1 MPATATRRRRSRPG
15 RRLLAYDRDL
25 GVRFVAG
32 ADEAGRG
39 CLAGPLVAAAVCFDI
54 DRLRGRR
61 CAALGLLDDSKRHT
75 PGRRDE
81 LFQAVIESA
90 AQVAVCVVPASQI
103 DRRGLHRSN
112 LWALGRA
119 LCALDPEPDV
129 CMTDG
134 FSVPGCAR
142 RHRTVVGGDGRSAAI
157 AAASIVAKVTRDRFM
172 HRIAPEYPEFRFDR
186 HVGYITAEHTR
197 AVREHGPTP
206 LHRRSFEAIAYDQ
219 LDLGLGL

>member
-1 MPATATRRRRSRPG
+1 MAVTTTRRRRSRPG
-15 RRLLAYDRDL
+15 RRLLAHDRDL

-75 PGRRDE
+75 AARREE
-81 LFQAVIESA
+81 LFQAVLESA

-112 LWALGRA
+112 LWALGQA
-119 LCALDPEPDV
+119 LCSLDPEPDV

-142 RHRTVVGGDGRSAAI
+142 RHRAVVGGDGRSAAI

-172 HRIAPEYPEFRFDR
+172 HRIAPQYPEFRFDR
-186 HVGYITAEHTR
+186 HVGYITAEHTL
-197 AVREHGPTP
+197 AVRQHGPTP
-206 LHRRSFEAIAYDQ
+206 LHRRSFEAIAYAQLD
-219 LDLGLGL
+219 LDLGL

>member
-1 MPATATRRRRSRPG
+1 MAATTTRRRRARPG
-15 RRLLAYDRDL
+15 RRLLAHDRDL

-39 CLAGPLVAAAVCFDI
+39 SLAGPLVAAAVCFDI

-75 PGRRDE
+75 PARREE

-119 LCALDPEPDV
+119 LCSLDPEPDV

-134 FSVPGCAR
+134 FSVPGCAC
-142 RHRTVVGGDGRSAAI
+142 RHRAVVGGDGRSAAI

-197 AVREHGPTP
+197 AVRQHGPTP
-206 LHRRSFEAIAYDQ
+206 LHRRSFEAIAYAQLD
-219 LDLGLGL
+219 LDLGL

>member
-1 MPATATRRRRSRPG
+1 MTATATRRRRSRPG
-15 RRLLAYDRDL
+15 RRLLAHDRDL

-75 PGRRDE
+75 PARRDE
-81 LFQAVIESA
+81 LFQAVMESA
-90 AQVAVCVVPASQI
+90 AQVAVCVVPAPEI

-119 LCALDPEPDV
+119 LCSLDPEPDV

-142 RHRTVVGGDGRSAAI
+142 RHRAVVGGDGRSAAI

-172 HRIAPEYPEFRFDR
+172 HRIASEYPEFRFDR

-206 LHRRSFEAIAYDQ
+206 LHRRSFEAIAYAQLD
-219 LDLGLGL
+219 LDLGL

>member
-1 MPATATRRRRSRPG
+1 
-15 RRLLAYDRDL
+15 
-25 GVRFVAG
+25 
-32 ADEAGRG
+32 
-39 CLAGPLVAAAVCFDI
+39 VAAAVCFDI

-75 PGRRDE
+75 PARREE

-119 LCALDPEPDV
+119 LCSLDPEPDV

-134 FSVPGCAR
+134 FSVPGCAC
-142 RHRTVVGGDGRSAAI
+142 RHRAVVGGDGRSAAI

-197 AVREHGPTP
+197 AVRQHGPTP
-206 LHRRSFEAIAYDQ
+206 LHRRSFEAIAYAQLD
-219 LDLGLGL
+219 LDLGL

>member
-1 MPATATRRRRSRPG
+1 MPVTAARRRRSRPG
-15 RRLLAYDRDL
+15 RRLLAHDRDL

-54 DRLRGRR
+54 DHLRGRR

-75 PGRRDE
+75 PARRDE

-90 AQVAVCVVPASQI
+90 AQVAVCVVPASEI

-142 RHRTVVGGDGRSAAI
+142 RHRAVVGGDGRSAAI

-172 HRIAPEYPEFRFDR
+172 HRIAPDYPEFRFDR
-186 HVGYITAEHTR
+186 HVGYITAEHTA

-206 LHRRSFEAIAYDQ
+206 LHRRSFEAIAYAQLD
-219 LDLGLGL
+219 LDLGL

>member
-1 MPATATRRRRSRPG
+1 VPATATRRRRSRPG
-15 RRLLAYDRDL
+15 RRLLAHDRGL

-39 CLAGPLVAAAVCFDI
+39 CLAGPLVAAAVCLDL
-54 DRLRGRR
+54 DRLRGSR

-75 PGRRDE
+75 PERRE
-81 LFQAVIESA
+81 RLFQAVVDAA
-90 AQVAVCVVPASQI
+90 AQVAVCVVPASEI

-112 LWALGRA
+112 LAALGRV
-119 LCALDPEPDV
+119 LCTLDPRPEV

-134 FSVPGCAR
+134 FSVPGCPCP
-142 RHRTVVGGDGRSAAI
+142 HRALVGGDGRSAAI

-172 HRIAPEYPEFRFDR
+172 HRIAPDYPEFRFDR

-206 LHRRSFEAIAYDQ
+206 LHRRSFEALAYAQLD
-219 LDLGLGL
+219 LDLGL

>member
-1 MPATATRRRRSRPG
+1 MAATATRRRRSRPG

-54 DRLRGRR
+54 DHLRGRR

-75 PGRRDE
+75 PARRDE

-90 AQVAVCVVPASQI
+90 AQVAVCVVPASEI

-134 FSVPGCAR
+134 FSVPGCTR
-142 RHRTVVGGDGRSAAI
+142 RHRAVVGGDGRSAAI

-219 LDLGLGL
+219 LDLDLGL

>member
-1 MPATATRRRRSRPG
+1 MAATATRRRRTRPG
-15 RRLLAYDRDL
+15 RRLLAHDRDL

-39 CLAGPLVAAAVCFDI
+39 CLAGPLVAAAVCFDV

-75 PGRRDE
+75 PARRDE
-81 LFQAVIESA
+81 LFQAVLDSA
-90 AQVAVCVVPASQI
+90 AQVVVCMVPASEI

-142 RHRTVVGGDGRSAAI
+142 RHRAVVGGDGRSAAI

-172 HRIAPEYPEFRFDR
+172 HRVAPEYPEFRFDR
-186 HVGYITAEHTR
+186 HVGYITPEHTR

-206 LHRRSFEAIAYDQ
+206 LHRRSFEAIAYAQLD
-219 LDLGLGL
+219 LDLGL

>member
-1 MPATATRRRRSRPG
+1 M
-15 RRLLAYDRDL
+15 
-25 GVRFVAG
+25 VAG
-32 ADEAGRG
+32 TDEAGRG
-39 CLAGPLVAAAVCFDI
+39 CLAGPLVVAAVCLDVSA
-54 DRLRGRR
+54 R
-61 CAALGLLDDSKRHT
+61 CARDLSDLDDSKRLTEQVRERLFHAVV
-75 PGRRDE
+75 RRAAAFAVVVVSADE
-81 LFQAVIESA
+81 
-90 AQVAVCVVPASQI
+90 I

-112 LWALGRA
+112 LSALGRA

-142 RHRTVVGGDGRSAAI
+142 AHRAVVGGDGRSAAI

-172 HRIAPEYPEFRFDR
+172 HRIAPQYPEFRFDR

-206 LHRRSFEAIAYDQ
+206 LHRRSFEAIAYAQMD
-219 LDLGLGL
+219 LDLGL

>member
-1 MPATATRRRRSRPG
+1 MAATATRRRRSRPG

-75 PGRRDE
+75 PARRDE
-81 LFQAVIESA
+81 LFQAVIDSA
-90 AQVAVCVVPASQI
+90 AQVAVCVVPASEI

-119 LCALDPEPDV
+119 LCSLDPEPDV

-134 FSVPGCAR
+134 FSVPGCGR
-142 RHRTVVGGDGRSAAI
+142 RHRAVVGGDGRSAAI

-172 HRIAPEYPEFRFDR
+172 HRIAPDYPEFRFDR

-206 LHRRSFEAIAYDQ
+206 LHRRSFEAIAYAQLD
-219 LDLGLGL
+219 LDLGL

>member
-1 MPATATRRRRSRPG
+1 MAATATRRRRTRPG
-15 RRLLAYDRDL
+15 RRLLAHDRDL

-39 CLAGPLVAAAVCFDI
+39 CLAGPLVAAAVCFDV

-75 PGRRDE
+75 PARRDE
-81 LFQAVIESA
+81 LFQAVLDSA
-90 AQVAVCVVPASQI
+90 AQVVVCMVPASEI

-142 RHRTVVGGDGRSAAI
+142 RHRAVVGGDGRSAAI

-172 HRIAPEYPEFRFDR
+172 HRVAPEYPEFRFDR

-206 LHRRSFEAIAYDQ
+206 LHRRSFEAIAYAQLD
-219 LDLGLGL
+219 LDLGL

>member
-1 MPATATRRRRSRPG
+1 MAVAAPRRRRTRPG
-15 RRLLAYDRDL
+15 RRLLAHDREL

-39 CLAGPLVAAAVCFDI
+39 CLAGPLVAAAVCLDME
-54 DRLRGRR
+54 RLRGRR

-75 PGRRDE
+75 PARRE
-81 LFQAVIESA
+81 ALFQAVIEAA
-90 AQVAVCVVPASQI
+90 AQVSVCVIPAREI

-112 LWALGRA
+112 LSALGRV
-119 LCALDPEPDV
+119 LCALDPEPGV

-134 FSVPGCAR
+134 FSVPGCPR
-142 RHRTVVGGDGRSAAI
+142 RHHAVVGGDGRSAAI

-172 HRIAPEYPEFRFDR
+172 HRIAPAYPEFSFDR

-206 LHRRSFEAIAYDQ
+206 LHRRSFEAIAYAQLD
-219 LDLGLGL
+219 LDLGL